1 MLNEI
6 KDYYNLVQMPWGRI
20 FYDQIYRQLALAE
33 SPKLKI
39 LDFGSGFGMTANHYA
54 KWHEVTAIEPNP
66 EMTELRFH
74 ENKYVQI
81 SGDFKALRNYDNQFD
96 LVICHNVIEYA
107 TNQEEIFTELSRIL
121 KPGGRLSIVK
131 HNTYGRAMSAAVFE
145 ENPQKALDLIFE
157 NRDVGNTFGN
167 RRLYANSEATEWADK
182 NGLIM
187 SDVFGIRTFI
197 ALIQNNE
204 IKFNDE
210 WYNKMLELEDIA
222 GGIDEYKAVAFF
234 NHLLFNKKCK
244 Q

>member
-1 MLNEI
+1 MPNEI

-20 FYDQIYRQLALAE
+20 FYDQIYRQLALPE

-39 LDFGSGFGMTANHYA
+39 LDFGSGFGVTVSHYA

-66 EMTELRFH
+66 EMTELRYH
-74 ENKYVQI
+74 ENEYVQI
-81 SGDFKALRNYDNQFD
+81 SGDFKALGNYNDHFD
-96 LVICHNVIEYA
+96 LVICHNVIEY
-107 TNQEEIFTELSRIL
+107 TRNQEEIFAELSRVL

-157 NRDVGNTFGN
+157 NKDVGHTFGN
-167 RRLYANSEATEWADK
+167 RRLYANSEVTEWANK
-182 NGLIM
+182 NRLIL

-204 IKFNDE
+204 IKFNTE
-210 WYNKMLELEDIA
+210 WYDKMLELEDAA
-222 GGIDEYKAVAFF
+222 GRIDEYKAVAFF
-234 NHLLFNKKCK
+234 NHLLFIKRC
-244 Q
+244 